1 MLPRHNRLRKTNDF
15 KKVFD
20 RGLFVN
26 DKCISF
32 KVAKNDLEVS
42 RFGFIV
48 SSKVSKKA
56 VVRNKVKR
64 WLRAAMSEYL
74 AQIKSGY
81 DVIVITRPDIANSDF
96 HEIKDMVNRLLRRS
110 KLLH

>member
-20 RGLFVN
+20 CGLFVN
-26 DKCISF
+26 DKFVSF
-32 KVAKNDLEVS
+32 KVAENDLEVS

-64 WLRAAMSEYL
+64 WLRAVVGESL

-81 DVIVITRPDIANSDF
+81 DVIVITRPDIVDSNF
-96 HEIKDMVNRLLRRS
+96 HEIKDVVMRLLERAR
-110 KLLH
+110 LLG